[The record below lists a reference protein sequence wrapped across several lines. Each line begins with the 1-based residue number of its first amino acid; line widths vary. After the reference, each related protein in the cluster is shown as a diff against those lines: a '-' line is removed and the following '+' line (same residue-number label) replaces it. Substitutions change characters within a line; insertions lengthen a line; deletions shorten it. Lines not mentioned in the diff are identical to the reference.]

1 VPGPITP
8 FVIEE
13 RWEGQPSPG
22 EQAFTSLERA
32 QADALH
38 SLAADLAE
46 TLRSLIFQGILTV
59 ENGCVIVKNGHHS
72 KSSEG

>member
-1 VPGPITP
+1 MTP

-13 RWEGQPSPG
+13 RWDEQSALREQPFP
-22 EQAFTSLERA
+22 SLERA

-46 TLRSLIFQGILTV
+46 TLRSLISQGILTV
-59 ENGCVIVKNGHHS
+59 ENGHVIVKNGHPP
-72 KSSEG
+72 KSSED

>member
-1 VPGPITP
+1 MTP

-13 RWEGQPSPG
+13 CRG
-22 EQAFTSLERA
+22 EQSFPSLERA

-46 TLRSLIFQGILTV
+46 TLRSLISQGILTV
-59 ENGCVIVKNGHHS
+59 ENGRVIVKNGHKPQS
-72 KSSEG
+72 PEG